1 MCGFKSFADRTKL
14 VFEPGLIAIVGP
26 NGCGKSNVSDAIR
39 WVLGEQRPS
48 ALRGAKMMDVVF
60 NGTDARKPMSMAEV
74 SITFAE
80 CEQALGTD
88 FNEVTVTRRVF
99 RTGDSGYYINK
110 APCRLKDIQRLFMGT
125 GIGTTSYS
133 IMAQGQID
141 AILSSR
147 PEDRRTI
154 FEEAAGITKYKAD
167 RKEAM
172 RKLEQTEANLLRL
185 ADVIREV
192 KRQIGT
198 LQRQAG
204 KAQKF
209 RQIKSEL
216 RSYDLF
222 AARKHVAAFDQRL
235 REIEQEIAN
244 FSEREQNGLTA
255 LQGTEEKTAAIR
267 SAINE
272 NEEKINEATA
282 AAAQD
287 ESNLD
292 HAKEIIQIGE
302 QRIEEY
308 RNWAERDSREA
319 TQIRAQLEELASKLE
334 SLHDRESI
342 LESTVEGAKEA
353 RETLEIRMEEE
364 KRVLDQK
371 RHELADKHGESMER
385 ERRSAYLQ
393 NHLAEMEE
401 QHRSAVAQR
410 ERLAG
415 EHGKLTADLEQ
426 LTKNRDDAS
435 QKLEELRAR
444 AETAATSY
452 EAMQDNLQDS
462 RDELQTA
469 KEEVARLT
477 TQMAALRAKIDLLE
491 EQEARAESF
500 QSGSR
505 KLLDASNPLS
515 LPNGVVVGPLAEVF
529 KTSAE
534 YRPALEAVLRAWID
548 AVVIR
553 DATDVPDVLRHLL
566 ATGSASAARMV
577 AATGVN
583 RPNKTVPPPAGLS
596 PLVNHVEIRA
606 DFREAG
612 EALLQNV
619 FIASTLDD
627 VPAVLPAD
635 CVIVTLGGAVLRS
648 EGLYELWMPEGASS
662 TPLAR
667 RMAIND
673 GNEQLAAAEQR
684 LSSLKANV
692 EELSARTDTLSNSL
706 SQARHDLDE
715 ARRVVAQKEGE
726 FFSIKRDADR
736 ATERIEIVASE
747 MEMATEQNR
756 AADEEKT
763 DLTNELQELLA
774 GRDDFFDAIA
784 KMQDELEDSEA
795 DFNDRNQEFTE
806 ARLLEAN
813 RTQEWN
819 QTTSQIE
826 IFEGR
831 RVELTH
837 SLEGRTMGLHGYD
850 ESIAK
855 LTEQITH
862 TRDGLVP
869 MQEKAERSKVEL
881 ENWKMVRAEKN
892 QELERTE
899 AILAATRQGLDA
911 IRGKINQFNV
921 EKGETTIRR
930 QNLFDRVMA
939 DYQLS
944 PSQLA
949 VEPDPD
955 WGPAGEPAL
964 DLIEK
969 KVAEFNAAIDALGP
983 VNLVAIEECKELEER
998 YALEKAQEE
1007 DLVNSKEQIE
1017 DLLRKINEKSAE
1029 LFAETFQQANE
1040 NFGKMFA
1047 KLFNGGTAKLVQI
1060 ENPEDPLECG
1070 VEIIA
1075 RPPGKRLQSISLLS
1089 GGERTMTAVSL
1100 LFAIYQIKPSPFC
1113 LLDELD
1119 AALDDSNIGRFVQT
1133 LKDFLVQSQFL
1144 VITHNQ
1150 HSIANSSIVYGVTMP
1165 EKGVSKVISMRLPDM
1180 GVRDLELIDRPV
1192 LPTEPEIPLKKS
1204 RKRSKRTATDN
1215 NGPQQTATDA
1225 DGE

>member
-1 MCGFKSFADRTKL
+1 MYLKSLEMCGFKSFADRTKL

-26 NGCGKSNVSDAIR
+26 NGCGKSNVSDSIR

-48 ALRGAKMMDVVF
+48 ALRGSKMLDVIF

-74 SITFAE
+74 SITFAD
-80 CEQALGTD
+80 CEKSLGVE

-110 APCRLKDIQRLFMGT
+110 SPCRLKDIQRLFMGT

-133 IMAQGQID
+133 VMAQGQID

-192 KRQIGT
+192 KRQIGN
-198 LQRQAG
+198 LQRQVG
-204 KAQKF
+204 KAQKY
-209 RQIKSEL
+209 KELKEGL

-222 AARKHVAAFDQRL
+222 AARRHAAALEERL
-235 REIEQEIAN
+235 CQIDQEIAGL
-244 FSEREQNGLTA
+244 SEREQGGLAA
-255 LQGTEEKTAAIR
+255 LQSTEEKTAAIR
-267 SAINE
+267 GDLAE
-272 NEEKINEATA
+272 NEELINQATA

-287 ESNLD
+287 ESNLE
-292 HAKEIIQIGE
+292 HAKDIIRIGE
-302 QRIEEY
+302 QRVEEY
-308 RNWAERDSREA
+308 RNFAERDSREV
-319 TQIRAQLEELASKLE
+319 AQLRIQLQDLAARLE
-334 SLHDRESI
+334 SLRTRETLLS
-342 LESTVEGAKEA
+342 SAVEGAKEA
-353 RETLEIRMEEE
+353 RETLEYRMEEE
-364 KRVLDQK
+364 KRALDQ
-371 RHELADKHGESMER
+371 RRRELADKRGESMER
-385 ERRSAYLQ
+385 ERRTVALQ
-393 NHLAEMEE
+393 NRLTEMEA
-401 QHRSAVAQR
+401 QQRSSIAQR

-415 EHGKLTADLEQ
+415 EHGKLKADLEQ
-426 LTKNRDDAS
+426 LATNRDAAS
-435 QKLEELRAR
+435 AELENLRAQ
-444 AETAATSY
+444 AEEKVSSHALLG
-452 EAMQDNLQDS
+452 EA
-462 RDELQTA
+462 LQTA
-469 KEEVARLT
+469 RDDLQEARDEVTRLT
-477 TQMAALRAKIDLLE
+477 TQMAAERARIDLLE

-505 KLLDASNPLS
+505 KLLDPANPLS
-515 LPNGVVVGPLAEVF
+515 LAEGVVVGPLAEVF

-553 DATDVPDVLRHLL
+553 DATDAPVVLASLL
-566 ATGSASAARMV
+566 AAGNASAARII
-577 AATGVN
+577 AANGAN
-583 RPNKTVPPPAGLS
+583 RPATAVTPPAGLS
-596 PLVNHVEIRA
+596 PLVDHVEIRA

-612 EALLQNV
+612 EALLRDV
-619 FIASTLDD
+619 FVAGTLEA
-627 VPAVLPAD
+627 VPRDLPAG
-635 CVIVTLGGAVLRS
+635 CAVVTLAGAVLRA
-648 EGLYELWMPEGASS
+648 EGLYELWMPEGASA

-667 RMAIND
+667 RLAISD
-673 GNEQLAAAEQR
+673 GNDHLAASELR
-684 LSSLKANV
+684 LEALKAKV
-692 EELSARTDTLSNSL
+692 AELTARAGTLSNSL

-736 ATERIEIVASE
+736 AAERIEVVASE
-747 MEMATEQNR
+747 IELAKEQNR
-756 AADEEKT
+756 AADEEKAEMT
-763 DLTNELQELLA
+763 GELQELLA
-774 GRDDFFDAIA
+774 GRDDFFDQIA
-784 KMQDELEDSEA
+784 RMQDDLQDQEA

-813 RTQEWN
+813 RSQEWN
-819 QTTSQIE
+819 QTKGQIE

-831 RVELTH
+831 RVELQQ
-837 SLEGRTMGLHGYD
+837 SLEGRTSGLHGYD
-850 ESIAK
+850 ATIQK

-862 TRDGLVP
+862 TRENLVP
-869 MQEKAERSKVEL
+869 MQEKAERSKAEL
-881 ENWKMVRAEKN
+881 ENWKVIRAEKN
-892 QELERTE
+892 QELQRTE
-899 AILAATRQGLDA
+899 AMVAATRQGLDA
-911 IRGKINQFNV
+911 IRGRINQFNV
-921 EKGETTIRR
+921 EKGETSIRR

-949 VEPDPD
+949 LERDPD

-964 DLIEK
+964 EIVEK
-969 KVAEFNAAIDALGP
+969 KVADFNAAIEALGP

-1007 DLVNSKEQIE
+1007 DLLNSKEQIQ
-1017 DLLRKINEKSAE
+1017 DLLRMINQKSAE
-1029 LFAETFQQANE
+1029 LFGETFRQANE
-1040 NFGKMFA
+1040 NFEKMFS

-1119 AALDDSNIGRFVQT
+1119 AALDDSNIGRFVQA
-1133 LKDFLVQSQFL
+1133 LKDFLAQSQFL

-1165 EKGVSKVISMRLPDM
+1165 EKGVSKVVSMRLPDI
-1180 GVRDLELIDRPV
+1180 GVRDLELLDAPPPAEEPAIPV
-1192 LPTEPEIPLKKS
+1192 KKS
-1204 RKRSKRTATDN
+1204 RRRKQAEEE
-1215 NGPQQTATDA
+1215 
-1225 DGE
+1225 DGD